1 MIHVKIN
8 QLNFGSKYNQLSCFN
23 HFSFSKLKG
32 KNIFLVAA
40 TLRPETMFG
49 QTNIWV
55 RPDMKYI
62 AHELKNGDVFVCTR
76 RSARNMAYQGF
87 TKEDGKINVLVE
99 LVGQVIKL
107 NKVMKRLLLN
117 GIYVSIQRTKLS
129 EVLFEFIK
137 FLSVTTIEFIYLY
150 VS

>member
-1 MIHVKIN
+1 
-8 QLNFGSKYNQLSCFN
+8 
-23 HFSFSKLKG
+23 
-32 KNIFLVAA
+32 
-40 TLRPETMFG
+40 MFG